1 VEEAMVGEGKLWLVI
16 QGVGGFNSDERMKTS
31 TQCERRV
38 LTMKS
43 ETQERKLKRWKIVLK
58 LPKPYKGYGIRLHYP
73 LQVEERKAEERGKM
87 RREGRR
93 SSRKF

>member
-1 VEEAMVGEGKLWLVI
+1 
-16 QGVGGFNSDERMKTS
+16 
-31 TQCERRV
+31 
-38 LTMKS
+38 MKS

-73 LQVEERKAEERGKM
+73 LQVEERKAGEERGKM
-87 RREGRR
+87 KREGRR